1 MKRVFVMVTL
11 LTCLLAVP
19 ALAAD
24 VQWGPIAPRIST
36 AEYQLPPGLV
46 EAIQENG
53 TEELTAYNW
62 GELEYDPATVL
73 NGEAYEKMTGVK
85 INFVGTPDE
94 QMQPKLQALFMAR
107 SPAVDIVPLDE
118 TIFVNFAKAGWL
130 EPVDFLWD
138 DESLALYS
146 SGLKGAIID
155 GHHYSAPQVGR
166 IVDMLYY
173 RPSMLQEA
181 GYDAPPKTWAE
192 FDEMV
197 KKLTVDKDGDGTV
210 DQWGYAF
217 RGGGVLDGALT
228 LKAGSLL
235 LGVNPDNYQDT
246 GKVKWN
252 DPATVQ
258 YVERLVKMRNDWKV
272 VPEGVTAYQHGD
284 VADLFLSGNIAMVID
299 PTYLYARCAADDS
312 PIKDDFAVAP
322 QPLAEEGGPSTL
334 IMHWN
339 GWAVSKFSKHK
350 AAAFGWLDWYRS
362 WPAQVNEF
370 ALENNDIFHL
380 AAYNDPQSQEVPYY
394 ELVQDALK
402 DTVVDL
408 YLNQGAVYKAVI
420 QELQNA
426 LTEQKTAQQA
436 MDDAQKKVDEV
447 LKQTW

>member
-1 MKRVFVMVTL
+1 MKRILVVLTV
-11 LTCLLAVP
+11 LTCSFAIS
-19 ALAAD
+19 AFAAD
-24 VQWGPIAPRIST
+24 VQWGPLIPRIST
-36 AEYQLPPGLV
+36 AEYTLPEGLL
-46 EAIQENG
+46 EAIKADG
-53 TEELTAYNW
+53 TKELTAYNW
-62 GELEYDPATVL
+62 GEMEYDPATVL
-73 NGEAYEKMTGVK
+73 NGEEYEKMTGVK

-138 DESLALYS
+138 DESLELYS
-146 SGLKGAIID
+146 AGLKGAIID
-155 GHHYSAPQVGR
+155 GHHYSTPQVGR

-173 RPSMLQEA
+173 RPSMLKEA

-192 FDEMV
+192 FDEMAQ
-197 KKLTVDKDGDGTV
+197 KLTIDKDGDGTI

-235 LGVNPDNYQDT
+235 LGVNPDDYQGT
-246 GKVKWN
+246 GKKKWN

-258 YVERLVKMRNDWKV
+258 YVERLVKMRNEWKV

-284 VADLFLSGNIAMVID
+284 VADLFLSGNVAMVID
-299 PTYLYARCAADDS
+299 PTYLYARCAADES
-312 PIKDDFAVAP
+312 PIKDDFAVAI
-322 QPLAEEGGPSTL
+322 QPLAKEGGPRTM

-350 AAAFGWLDWYRS
+350 TAAFGWLDWYRS
-362 WPAQVNEF
+362 WPAQVHEF
-370 ALENNDIFHL
+370 AMENNDIFHL
-380 AAYNDPQSQEVPYY
+380 GAYNDPKSQEVPYY
-394 ELVQDALK
+394 GIVQEILK
-402 DTVVDL
+402 DTVVNL

-426 LTEQKTAQQA
+426 LTGQKAPQQA
-436 MDDAQKKVDEV
+436 MDDAQKKVDSV

>member
-1 MKRVFVMVTL
+1 MKRLVLFAVAVICISAVSVF
-11 LTCLLAVP
+11 
-19 ALAAD
+19 AAD
-24 VQWGPIAPRIST
+24 VQWSPIAPRLST
-36 AEYQLPPGLV
+36 SEYALPEGLLD
-46 EAIQENG
+46 AIKADG
-53 TEELTAYNW
+53 TKEITAYNW
-62 GELEYDPATVL
+62 GDMEYDPATVL
-73 NGEAYEKMTGVK
+73 NGEDYESMTGVK

-94 QMQPKLQALFMAR
+94 QMQPKLQALFIAR

-118 TIFVNFAKAGWL
+118 TIYVNFAKAGWL

-138 DESLALYS
+138 DESLALYAP
-146 SGLKGAIID
+146 GLKGTRID
-155 GHHYSAPQVGR
+155 GHYYSTPQVGR
-166 IVDMLYY
+166 IVDLLYY
-173 RPSMLQEA
+173 RPSLLKEA
-181 GYDAPPKTWAE
+181 GYDAPPTTWAE

-197 KKLTVDKDGDGTV
+197 QKLTVDKDGDGTI

-235 LGVNPDNYQDT
+235 LGVNPDDFDGN
-246 GKVKWN
+246 GEKKWN
-252 DPATVQ
+252 APETVT
-258 YVERLVKMRNDWKV
+258 YVERLVKMRNEWKV

-322 QPLAEEGGPSTL
+322 QPLAEADGPKTM

-350 AAAFGWLDWYRS
+350 AAALGWLDWYRS
-362 WPAQVNEF
+362 WPAQVHEF
-370 ALENNDIFHL
+370 AMENNDVFHL
-380 AAYNDPQSQEVPYY
+380 GSYMDPKSQEVPYY
-394 ELVQDALK
+394 AIVEEAMK

-426 LTEQKTAQQA
+426 LTGQKSAQQA
-436 MDDAQKKVDEV
+436 MDDAQKKINAA
-447 LKQTW
+447 LKK